1 MIVLSLDKTGLA
13 VVLLILVRT
22 VLAEADVQ
30 DFVSLAGTLG
40 SFLQPQDIHVG
51 E

>member
-1 MIVLSLDKTGLA
+1 MLSLDKTGLA
-13 VVLLILVRT
+13 VVLLILVRA

-40 SFLQPQDIHVG
+40 SFLQPQDIHVS

>member
-13 VVLLILVRT
+13 VVLLILVRAI
-22 VLAEADVQ
+22 LAEADVQ